1 MAAADEAYRAQVRL
15 LLDVLPII
23 AEEKDLAL
31 KGAAAIN
38 LFVRNLPR
46 LSVDID
52 LTCLPMDGRDAALAN
67 ISAALLRIRTG
78 IDLAWPERRTTLVD
92 QGDGLEVKLQV
103 QRRRTQ
109 IKIEVNPS
117 LRGHL
122 YAVRQLT
129 CCEEV
134 ETQFEAFV
142 QVPVISHAE
151 LYGGKL
157 CAALD
162 RQHPRDLF
170 DVYLLLSAEGIGDDV
185 RLGLIAG
192 LVSHNRPVAEL
203 LSGQMK
209 DRRNAFTAQF
219 EGMTQSPFDYGMH
232 KQTFERMHARILSSM
247 TAADRTF
254 LHTFEAGE
262 PDWNLFPEPA
272 IQHLPAVRWKLLNI
286 RKFRQAS
293 PVRHAE
299 GLKNLLRVL
308 A

>member
-1 MAAADEAYRAQVRL
+1 MDEAYRPQVRL

-23 AEEKDLAL
+23 AAEKDLAL
-31 KGAAAIN
+31 KGGTAIN

-52 LTCLPMDGRDAALAN
+52 LTYLPTADRKAALAN
-67 ISAALLRIRTG
+67 ITTALLRIKTG
-78 IDLAWPERRTTLVD
+78 IDHAWPDSRTTLVD

-103 QRRRTQ
+103 QRLKTQ
-109 IKIEVNPS
+109 IKIEVNPT

-122 YAVRQLT
+122 YPIRQLT

-134 ETQFEAFV
+134 QRQFEAFV

-170 DVYLLLSAEGIGDDV
+170 DVYLLLGAEGIGDDV

-203 LSGQMK
+203 LFGQMK
-209 DRRNAFTAQF
+209 DRRGAFTAEF
-219 EGMTQSPFDYGMH
+219 EGMTQSPFDYEMH
-232 KQTFERMHARILSSM
+232 KQTFYQMHAQILNSL
-247 TAADRTF
+247 TQAEKGF
-254 LHTFEAGE
+254 LQAFEAGE

-272 IQHLPAVRWKLLNI
+272 IRHLPAVQWKLLNI
-286 RKFRQAS
+286 QKFRQAS

-299 GLKNLLRVL
+299 GLKKLSRVL

>member
-1 MAAADEAYRAQVRL
+1 VDEAYRAQVRL

-31 KGAAAIN
+31 KGGTAIN

-52 LTCLPMDGRDAALAN
+52 LTYLPTDGRDVALAS
-67 ISAALLRIRTG
+67 ISAALLRIKAG
-78 IDLAWPERRTTLVD
+78 IDLAWPESRTTLVD

-103 QRRRTQ
+103 QRQKTQ
-109 IKIEVNPS
+109 IKVEVNPT

-122 YAVRQLT
+122 YPIRRLP

-134 ETQFEAFV
+134 QAQFEAFAE
-142 QVPVISHAE
+142 VPVVSHAE

-170 DVYLLLSAEGIGDDV
+170 DVHLLLGAEGIGDEV
-185 RLGLIAG
+185 RRGLIAG
-192 LVSHNRPVAEL
+192 LVSHNRPIAEL
-203 LSGQMK
+203 LDGQPK
-209 DRRNAFTAQF
+209 DRRSAFTAEF
-219 EGMTQSPFDYGMH
+219 EGMTQMPFDYDMH
-232 KQTFERMHARILSSM
+232 QETFKRMHARILKSM
-247 TAADRTF
+247 TSADREF
-254 LHTFEAGE
+254 LRSFEDGE
-262 PDWNLFPEPA
+262 PDWTLFPAAE
-272 IQHLPAVRWKLLNI
+272 IKDLPAVRWKLLNVQ
-286 RKFRQAS
+286 KFKQAN
-293 PVRHAE
+293 PGRHAA
-299 GLKNLLRVL
+299 GLKTLQRVL